1 MKKEKQKEN
10 ILEEYKK
17 MRDSWLEFMVYFK
30 EQGDVEKAN
39 MCLENAS
46 KIWALRTEIEPIILD
61 ILTP

>member
-46 KIWALRTEIEPIILD
+46 KIWALRTDIEPIILD